1 MDQNVHPHSF
11 NTDNIFKNLLNVLK
25 DYRYHA
31 YEYLTMKLGISL
43 QEFSKLTQSL
53 ARSGLHL
60 EIKKKYTFNR
70 HC

>member
-31 YEYLTMKLGISL
+31 YVYLTMKLGISL

-53 ARSGLHL
+53 VRSGLHL

-70 HC
+70 NC